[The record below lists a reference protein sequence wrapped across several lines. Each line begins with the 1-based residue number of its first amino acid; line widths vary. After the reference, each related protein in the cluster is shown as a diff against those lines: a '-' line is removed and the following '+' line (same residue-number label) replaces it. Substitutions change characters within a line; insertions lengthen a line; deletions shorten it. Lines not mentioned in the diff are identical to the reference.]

1 MKQTFWFAC
10 SSIALTAA
18 MPAWAEEPMQPLQ
31 PQAGERATAQHDD
44 EIVVTAQK
52 REQTLAEIPQS
63 ISVIGGEKLEQQQA
77 TSFIDYAALVPGL
90 SLQQLN
96 PGQTRI
102 ILRGINT
109 GGASPTAAVYIDDT
123 PFGPST
129 GQSNGAVLAGDLDTF
144 DIERVEVL
152 RGPQGTLYGANSL
165 GGLLKFV
172 TVTPKLGIFEG
183 RAQAGAEIT
192 KGGDAGWSANGVL
205 NVPLGDILAL
215 RVSGYYRQVGGFI
228 DTVGI
233 ARENANDHRS
243 YGGRA
248 SLLFKPADNLSV
260 RLTALAQN
268 IRANSRGTFDAD
280 PVTLRPL
287 ATIPATG
294 ASTEGRL
301 TRTEYYPEQNDVDY
315 RLYNGTL
322 SWDLGAVSLTSVTSY
337 SELTQREVYD
347 ATYEVGPGVA
357 DSIYGGPGVP
367 PLGITFPAL
376 AGQEKFTQEV
386 RLQSPTNDSFEWLIG
401 GYYTHEKGRLF
412 QRYLPFALT
421 TGEAIDPSL
430 TLGGVTYPNF
440 LTAELDSVYKE
451 YAAFGSMTLY
461 LGDRFDITA
470 GARYSHN
477 EQRTRQALDG
487 SLLVLSGGTAPDIVS
502 GTSDENVFTWSV
514 APRFELSDT
523 VTLYAR
529 VAKGYRPGGPNV
541 VPPGAPADYPR
552 QYRADTLI
560 SYEAGVRAETPDRT
574 FAIDASVYYLD
585 WRDIQVL
592 VTFNTSIGPVSADG
606 NGDTATSKGA
616 EVTATLRPVRG
627 LDFVLNVAYND
638 AHLDEALPGGAG
650 SVAGD
655 RLPYAPEW
663 SANLSADYEWNA
675 GNGATAYVGGNVRL
689 ISDQFDTFDANYR
702 TLYGRRLSI
711 DGYAAVDL
719 RAGIQFDRFNL
730 SLYAKNLTDTR
741 GIASVSSFGGRPDT
755 PQTAPGTAVLAAPIR
770 PRTLGITLGASF

>member
-1 MKQTFWFAC
+1 MKQAVWFAC
-10 SSIALTAA
+10 SSIALVAA
-18 MPAWAEEPMQPLQ
+18 MPAWAEEATTQPE
-31 PQAGERATAQHDD
+31 PQASAGAPPREG

-52 REQTLAEIPQS
+52 REQTLSEIPQS
-63 ISVIGGEKLEQQQA
+63 ISVIGGDELERQQA
-77 TSFIDYAALVPGL
+77 TSFVDYAALVPGL

-109 GGASPTAAVYIDDT
+109 GGASPTAAVYIDET

-144 DIERVEVL
+144 DVERVEVL

-172 TVTPKLGIFEG
+172 TVAPKLGAFEG

-192 KGGDAGWSANGVL
+192 KGGDAGWNANGVL
-205 NVPLGDILAL
+205 NVPLGDMLAL

-233 ARENANDHRS
+233 AREDANDYKS

-248 SLLFKPADNLSV
+248 SLLFQPTDNLSV

-268 IRANSRGTFDAD
+268 IRANSRSTFDAD
-280 PVTLRPL
+280 PVTLKPL
-287 ATIPATG
+287 PIVPATG
-294 ASTEGRL
+294 AATGGRL

-315 RLYNGTL
+315 RLYNGTA
-322 SWDLGAVSLTSVTSY
+322 SWDLGPVSLTSVTSY

-347 ATYEVGPGVA
+347 ATYEVGAGLA
-357 DSIYGGPGVP
+357 DALFGGPGVP

-386 RLQSPTNDSFEWLIG
+386 RLQSRSNDKFEWLVG
-401 GYYTHEKGRLF
+401 GYYTHEKGRLA
-412 QRYLPFALT
+412 QQYRPFALT
-421 TGEAIDPSL
+421 TGAAVDQSL
-430 TLGGVTYPNF
+430 TLGGVTYPTF
-440 LTAELDSVYKE
+440 LTADLDSVYKE
-451 YAAFGSMTLY
+451 YAGFGSVTLY

-477 EQRTRQALDG
+477 EQRTRQALAG
-487 SLLVLSGGTAPDIVS
+487 SLLVLSGGTTPDVVS

-514 APRFELSDT
+514 APRFELSDA

-560 SYEAGVRAETPDRT
+560 SYEAGVRAETPNRT
-574 FAIDASVYYLD
+574 FSIDASVYYLD

-592 VTFNTSIGPVSADG
+592 VTYNTSIGPVSADG

-616 EVTATLRPVRG
+616 EVTATLRPTRG
-627 LDFVLNVAYND
+627 LDVVLNVAYND
-638 AHLDEALPGGAG
+638 AHLDEALPNGAG

-663 SANLSADYEWNA
+663 SANLSADYEWDVGSSA
-675 GNGATAYVGGNVRL
+675 KAYVGGNIRL

-702 TLYGRRLSI
+702 TLYGRRLGV
-711 DGYAAVDL
+711 DGYATADL

-730 SLYAKNLTDTR
+730 SLYAKNVTNTL
-741 GIASVSSFGGRPDT
+741 GIASVGSFGGRPST
-755 PQTAPGTAVLAAPIR
+755 AQTAPGTAVLAAPIR
-770 PRTLGITLGASF
+770 PRTLGFTLGASF